1 MVTGSKAA
9 RDSLAGRR
17 ITLVSVGSVRTARH
31 GVFRDTREHRFT
43 DEQGR
48 TLVWSRYASSPPLE
62 VGRVYTLVRASVRMS
77 RNDASG
83 QVCYLKT
90 VEVE

>member
-1 MVTGSKAA
+1 MASSSKAA

-17 ITLVSVGSVRTARH
+17 ITLASVGPVRNARH

-48 TLVWSRYASSPPLE
+48 TLVWNRYASSPDLE
-62 VGRVYTLVRASVRMS
+62 VGRIYTLVRASVRMS

-90 VEVE
+90 VEIE